1 MTKFTQFNPP
11 CDIIDIALFDNL
23 KLPQYRTVNVVG
35 IKELDVD
42 SINFKNANGQIINL
56 ARSTGTDKDNVSQ
69 LKESLVNEGWDIT
82 KVPPIVENLEL
93 VLYDGFSRH
102 EALLELQQQKAPY
115 LVVERKEG
123 FTVDDVIDEIGLG
136 ANNHSQSKRA
146 SIADFKKRFRAF
158 VIRQNED
165 GKEVTL
171 DDGRRWF
178 DSIPN
183 PFNDKKIDSAID
195 DVFTAEKARKNM
207 ESFTKK
213 IAEEKAATLLNVNK
227 SDVVAVVKNRNYG
240 SSTYIKRAV
249 TDILYYYDKNGEV
262 PSVVGYLD
270 KVEAEDSEKK
280 RKDLETEFKR
290 INKAMAGLL
299 SEYKKD
305 PNFEFIKLEGHLPQ
319 IIDEEED
326 LIKY

>member
-1 MTKFTQFNPP
+1 MKFQKFNPP
-11 CDIIDIALFDNL
+11 CDEIDVALFNNL
-23 KLPQYRTVNVVG
+23 QIPKYRTVDVVG
-35 IKELDVD
+35 IKELDVN
-42 SINFKNANGQIINL
+42 SINFKNSNGQIINL

-69 LKESLVNEGWDIT
+69 LQESLVNEGWDLT
-82 KVPPIVENLEL
+82 KVPPIVEEKSLTL
-93 VLYDGFSRH
+93 FDGFSRH
-102 EALLELQQQKAPY
+102 EALLNLQQQKAPY

-146 SIADFKKRFRAF
+146 TIADFKKRFRSF

-178 DSIPN
+178 ESIPN

-213 IAEEKAATLLNVNK
+213 IAEERAAALLNVNK
-227 SDVVAVVKNRNYG
+227 SDVVAVVKNKQYG

-249 TDILYYYDKNGEV
+249 TDILYYYDKYAKV

-305 PNFEFIKLEGHLPQ
+305 PNFEFIKFEGHLPQ
-319 IIDEEED
+319 IIDEETN
-326 LIKY
+326 IVKY

>member
-1 MTKFTQFNPP
+1 MTFEKFDPP
-11 CDIIDIALFDNL
+11 CGVVDITSFDNL
-23 KLPQYRTVNVVG
+23 KLPLYRTVNVVG
-35 IKELDVD
+35 IKELDVN
-42 SINFKNANGQIINL
+42 SINFKNLQGQIINL
-56 ARSTGTDKDNVSQ
+56 ARSTGTDKDNVSNLQ
-69 LKESLVNEGWDIT
+69 ESLVNEGWDTT
-82 KVPPIVENLEL
+82 KIPPIVENIEF

-102 EALLELQQQKAPY
+102 EALLNLQQQKAPY
-115 LVVERKEG
+115 LVVERKDG

-146 SIADFKKRFRAF
+146 TIADFKKRFRAF

-183 PFNDKKIDSAID
+183 PFNDKKIDSAIE
-195 DVFTAEKARKNM
+195 DVFTAEKARNNM

-213 IAEEKAATLLNVNK
+213 IAEEKAAALLNVNK

-290 INKAMAGLL
+290 INKAMSGLL

-305 PNFEFIKLEGHLPQ
+305 PNFEFIKFEGHLPQ

>member
-1 MTKFTQFNPP
+1 MKFHQFNPP
-11 CDIIDIALFDNL
+11 CDEIDVALFENL
-23 KLPQYRTVNVVG
+23 QLPKYRTVNVIG
-35 IKELDVD
+35 IKELYVD
-42 SINFKNANGQIINL
+42 DINFKNSNGQIINL

-69 LKESLVNEGWDIT
+69 LQESLANEGWDLT
-82 KVPPIVENLEL
+82 KVPPIVEKKSFTLF
-93 VLYDGFSRH
+93 DGFSRH
-102 EALLELQQQKAPY
+102 EALLNLQQQKAPY

-183 PFNDKKIDSAID
+183 PFNDKKIDSAIE

-213 IAEEKAATLLNVNK
+213 IAEEKAAALLNVKK

-249 TDILYYYDKNGEV
+249 TDILYYYDKNGAV

-305 PNFEFIKLEGHLPQ
+305 PNFEFIKFEGHLPQ
-319 IIDEEED
+319 IIDEEEG

>member
-1 MTKFTQFNPP
+1 MKFQKFNPP
-11 CDIIDIALFDNL
+11 CDEIDVALFKNL
-23 KLPQYRTVNVVG
+23 QISEYRTVDVIG

-42 SINFKNANGQIINL
+42 SINFKNSNGQIINL

-69 LKESLVNEGWDIT
+69 LQESLVNEGWDFT
-82 KVPPIVENLEL
+82 KVPPIVEEKSLTL
-93 VLYDGFSRH
+93 FDGFSRH
-102 EALLELQQQKAPY
+102 EALLNLQQQKAPY

-146 SIADFKKRFRAF
+146 TIVDFKKRFRSF

-165 GKEVTL
+165 GKKVTL

-178 DSIPN
+178 ESIPN

-213 IAEEKAATLLNVNK
+213 IAEERAAALLNVNK
-227 SDVVAVVKNRNYG
+227 SDVVAVVKNKQYG

-249 TDILYYYDKNGEV
+249 TDILYYYDKYGEV

-270 KVEAEDSEKK
+270 KVEAEDSKRK

-290 INKAMAGLL
+290 INKAMSGLL

-305 PNFEFIKLEGHLPQ
+305 PNFEFIKFEGHLPQ
-319 IIDEEED
+319 IIDEETD
-326 LIKY
+326 LVKY

>member
-1 MTKFTQFNPP
+1 MKFHQFNPP
-11 CDIIDIALFDNL
+11 CDEINVALFDNL
-23 KLPQYRTVNVVG
+23 KLPQYRTVDVVG

-42 SINFKNANGQIINL
+42 SINFKNSNGQIINL
-56 ARSTGTDKDNVSQ
+56 ARSTGTDKDNVNC
-69 LKESLVNEGWDIT
+69 LKESLVNQGWDTT
-82 KVPPIVENLEL
+82 KIPPIVEEEEN

-102 EALLELQQQKAPY
+102 EALMDLQHQKAPY
-115 LVVERKEG
+115 LVVKRRDG

-136 ANNHSQSKRA
+136 ANNHSQSKKA
-146 SIADFKKRFRAF
+146 TITDFKKRFRAF

-171 DDGRRWF
+171 DDGIRWF

-183 PFNDKKIDSAID
+183 PFSEAKVLNAIE

-213 IAEEKAATLLNVNK
+213 IAEEKAASLLNLNK
-227 SDVVAVVKNRNYG
+227 SEVVAVVKNKQYG

-249 TDILYYYDKNGEV
+249 TDILYYFDEHGEV

-270 KVEAEDSEKK
+270 KIEAEDSEQK
-280 RKDLETEFKR
+280 RKDLEKEFKR

-299 SEYKKD
+299 AYYKKD
-305 PNFEFIKLEGHLPQ
+305 ADFEFIKFEGHLPQ
-319 IIDEEED
+319 IIDEETD
-326 LIKY
+326 LVKY

>member
-1 MTKFTQFNPP
+1 MTQFVKFNPP

-23 KLPQYRTVNVVG
+23 KFPQYRTVNVIG

-42 SINFKNANGQIINL
+42 SINFKNSNGQIINL

-69 LKESLVNEGWDIT
+69 LQESLSNEGWDLT
-82 KVPPIVENLEL
+82 KVPPIVEEKTLTL
-93 VLYDGFSRH
+93 FDGFSRH
-102 EALLELQQQKAPY
+102 ESLLNLQQQKAPY

-213 IAEEKAATLLNVNK
+213 IAEEKAADLVNVNK

-305 PNFEFIKLEGHLPQ
+305 PNFEFIKFEGHLPQ

>member
-1 MTKFTQFNPP
+1 MKFHQFNPP
-11 CDIIDIALFDNL
+11 CDEIDVALFENL
-23 KLPQYRTVNVVG
+23 QLPKYRTVNVIG

-42 SINFKNANGQIINL
+42 SINFKNSNGQIINL
-56 ARSTGTDKDNVSQ
+56 ARSTGTDKENVSQ
-69 LKESLVNEGWDIT
+69 LQESLANEGWDLT
-82 KVPPIVENLEL
+82 KVPPIVEEKSLNLF
-93 VLYDGFSRH
+93 DGFSRH
-102 EALLELQQQKAPY
+102 EALVNLQQQKAPY

-123 FTVDDVIDEIGLG
+123 FTIDDVIDEIGLG
-136 ANNHSQSKRA
+136 ANNHSQSKKA
-146 SIADFKKRFRAF
+146 TITDFKKRFRAF
-158 VIRQNED
+158 VIRENED

-171 DDGRRWF
+171 DDGRKWF
-178 DSIPN
+178 NSIPN
-183 PFNDKKIDSAID
+183 PFNDKKVDAAID

-213 IAEEKAATLLNVNK
+213 IAEERAAALLNVNK
-227 SDVVAVVKNRNYG
+227 SDVVAVVKNRQYG

-249 TDILYYYDKNGEV
+249 TDILYYYDKYGEV

-305 PNFEFIKLEGHLPQ
+305 PNFEFIKFEGNLPK
-319 IIDEEED
+319 IIYEE
-326 LIKY
+326 

>member
-1 MTKFTQFNPP
+1 MKFQQFDPP
-11 CDIIDIALFDNL
+11 CGVIDIASFDHF
-23 KLPQYRTVNVVG
+23 KLPQYRTVNVIG

-42 SINFKNANGQIINL
+42 SINFKNSNGQIINL
-56 ARSTGTDKDNVSQ
+56 ARSTGTDKDNVNC
-69 LKESLVNEGWDIT
+69 LKESLVNQGWDTT
-82 KVPPIVENLEL
+82 KIPPIVEEEEN

-102 EALLELQQQKAPY
+102 EALMDLQQQKAPY
-115 LVVERKEG
+115 LVVKRRDG

-136 ANNHSQSKRA
+136 ANNHSQSKKA
-146 SIADFKKRFRAF
+146 TITDFKKRFRAF

-171 DDGRRWF
+171 DDGIRWF

-183 PFNDKKIDSAID
+183 PFSEAKVLNAIE

-213 IAEEKAATLLNVNK
+213 IAEEKAGSLLNLNK
-227 SDVVAVVKNRNYG
+227 SEVVALVKNKRQG

-249 TDILYYYDKNGEV
+249 SHILYYFDEHGEV
-262 PSVVGYLD
+262 ASVVGYLD
-270 KVEAEDSEKK
+270 KIEAEDSEQK
-280 RKDLETEFKR
+280 RKDLEKEFKR

-299 SEYKKD
+299 AYYKKD
-305 PNFEFIKLEGHLPQ
+305 ADFEFIKFEGHLPQ
-319 IIDEEED
+319 IIDEEID
-326 LIKY
+326 LVRY

>member
-1 MTKFTQFNPP
+1 MTQFERFNPP
-11 CDIIDIALFDNL
+11 CDTIDIASFNHL
-23 KLPQYRTVNVVG
+23 KLPQYRTVNVIG

-42 SINFKNANGQIINL
+42 SINFKNSNGQIINL

-82 KVPPIVENLEL
+82 KVPPIVENLKF

-123 FTVDDVIDEIGLG
+123 FTIDDVIDEIGLG

-146 SIADFKKRFRAF
+146 SITDFKKRFRAF
-158 VIRQNED
+158 VIRENEN
-165 GKEVTL
+165 GREVKL
-171 DDGRRWF
+171 DDGRKWF

-183 PFNDKKIDSAID
+183 PFSDEKVDKAIE
-195 DVFTAEKARKNM
+195 DVFDKERARKNM

-213 IAEEKAATLLNVNK
+213 IAEEKAAALLNIGK
-227 SDVVAVVKNRNYG
+227 SDVVAVVKNKQYG
-240 SSTYIKRAV
+240 STTYIKRAV
-249 TDILYYYDKNGEV
+249 TDILYYFDEHGKV

-270 KVEAEDSEKK
+270 KIEAEDSEKK
-280 RKDLETEFKR
+280 RRDLEKEFKR
-290 INKAMAGLL
+290 INKCMAGLL
-299 SEYKKD
+299 AAYKQD
-305 PNFEFIKLEGHLPQ
+305 PDFEFIKFEGHLPQ
-319 IIDEEED
+319 IIDEEENI
-326 LIKY
+326 IKY

>member
-1 MTKFTQFNPP
+1 MTFEKFDPP
-11 CDIIDIALFDNL
+11 CGVVDITSFDNL
-23 KLPQYRTVNVVG
+23 KLPLYRTVNVVG
-35 IKELDVD
+35 IKELDVN
-42 SINFKNANGQIINL
+42 SINFKNLQGQIINL
-56 ARSTGTDKDNVSQ
+56 ARSTGTDKDNVSNLQ
-69 LKESLVNEGWDIT
+69 ESLVNEGWDTT
-82 KVPPIVENLEL
+82 KIPPIVENIEF

-102 EALLELQQQKAPY
+102 EALLNLQQQKAPY
-115 LVVERKEG
+115 LVVERKDG

-146 SIADFKKRFRAF
+146 TIADFKKRFRAF

-183 PFNDKKIDSAID
+183 PFNDKKIDSAIE

-213 IAEEKAATLLNVNK
+213 IAEEKAAALLNVKK

-305 PNFEFIKLEGHLPQ
+305 PNFEFIKFEGHLPQ